1 MKKAISL
8 IIALCLIF
16 CSVVSSFAA
25 TDVVVTAFYNGSTN
39 SGINAGQLMQS
50 LLNSIVAINSKLPAI
65 TSTGTVFENIDSRLG
80 HIESWLVPSGS
91 AGTNPSLYQ
100 LMLEAGIALQSY
112 LPYIPTISSYVSS
125 WMTSNNNYL
134 DYIRKGIGHSFG
146 PFAADQG
153 YSLWVDIYN
162 SAHRQLLYANPALTN
177 VATKMDGTYY
187 LPYIYSDGR
196 YVDNGTSQNWNMG
209 TPIGNIALILKR
221 GMQNDGLAFNYRWN
235 ADLKHYNDN
244 LTTWDS
250 QGTTLTQVAFTP
262 ESAIQGL
269 YRYLAFTQRDVAR
282 LTYVFASDQ
291 EITAREKAQANQTAV
306 LNNFIDPNGSGS
318 VSVSDLNQM
327 RNTSSDAKNNL
338 DGGVGVSLIWNS
350 FNSNIYTGSD
360 GWFTVTT
367 ANNLGYYPQTRELSK
382 SLNDDNLD
390 YPTPMLD
397 AYYNDIY
404 KLFGDEK

>member
-16 CSVVSSFAA
+16 CSVVPSFAA
-25 TDVVVTAFYNGSTN
+25 TDVTNAAWSTWFQTINSNVSTMKTYLQDFTQSWTTFFETMTGGTPSTLLTFQDLVRDVLRIGDWLAPIADYADGLRPSGVVSIWNTLENTFT
-39 SGINAGQLMQS
+39 
-50 LLNSIVAINSKLPAI
+50 SIVAGFN
-65 TSTGTVFENIDSRLG
+65 
-80 HIESWLVPSGS
+80 
-91 AGTNPSLYQ
+91 
-100 LMLEAGIALQSY
+100 
-112 LPYIPTISSYVSS
+112 
-125 WMTSNNNYL
+125 TSNGYLNNL
-134 DYIRKGIGHSFG
+134 K
-146 PFAADQG
+146 Q
-153 YSLWVDIYN
+153 
-162 SAHRQLLYANPALTN
+162 ALTN
-177 VATKMDGTYY
+177 YDYRYY
-187 LPYIYSDGR
+187 NREITTQEASIYAHRDLFGITSDYPRTPWYTTPYIQN
-196 YVDNGTSQNWNMG
+196 NGSVSNSSRNWFYG
-209 TPIGNIALILKR
+209 TPLGNIAVLLR
-221 GMQNDGLAFNYRWN
+221 QGMINDSNIYQYRWA
-235 ADLKHYNDN
+235 ADLTHYNDN

-350 FNSNIYTGSD
+350 FNSNIYTGND

-397 AYYNDIY
+397 AYYNEIY
-404 KLFGDEK
+404 KLFGNEK

>member
-1 MKKAISL
+1 MNKAISL

-16 CSVVSSFAA
+16 CSVVPSFAA

-50 LLNSIVAINSKLPAI
+50 LLNSIVSINSKLPSV
-65 TSTGTVFENIDSRLG
+65 TSTGTVFENIDSRLA
-80 HIESWLVPSGS
+80 HLEDWFVPSGS
-91 AGTNPSLYQ
+91 RPNNYATLMDSLIVLSTYV
-100 LMLEAGIALQSY
+100 MDN
-112 LPYIPTISSYVSS
+112 LPYIPTISTFINS
-125 WMTSNNNYL
+125 WMNTNNNHLFNLEY
-134 DYIRKGIGHSFG
+134 
-146 PFAADQG
+146 
-153 YSLWVDIYN
+153 
-162 SAHRQLLYANPALTN
+162 ALTN
-177 VATKMDGTYY
+177 KFNNLTNGLDASSYKANAHRNMLNLDVNSSRYTFPLVNSDGTLSTGSAYWTY
-187 LPYIYSDGR
+187 
-196 YVDNGTSQNWNMG
+196 G
-209 TPIGNIALILKR
+209 TPLGNLFLMLQAIEYNIA
-221 GMQNDGLAFNYRWN
+221 NAYSNRWV
-235 ADLKHYNDN
+235 ADLKHYNDQ

-250 QGTTLTQVAFTP
+250 QGNTLTQVAFSP

-291 EITAREKAQANQTAV
+291 EITAREKAQNNQTAV

-350 FNSNIYTGSD
+350 FNSNIYTGND

-390 YPTPMLD
+390 YATPMLD
-397 AYYNDIY
+397 AYYNEIY